1 MRILLVD
8 DKIHLA
14 EALEYTL
21 KKNNYI
27 EDVAFDGLVGQ
38 EMAETGMYN
47 VIILDRM
54 LPGKEGLEV
63 LRDIRKQGITTP
75 VLVLTAKDTI
85 KDRIEGLDSGAD
97 DYLIKPF
104 SKDELLARIRAL
116 GRRQTDA
123 IQNEEINIG
132 NMIFDPL
139 KGEVNVNDKVTK
151 LSSKESQIFEILLKN
166 KNIVVT
172 KELLLEKIWGFQ
184 SDVELNNIEV
194 YLSYL
199 RKKLTSSKCGVII
212 QTIRGSGYCLK
223 EV

>member
-27 EDVAFDGLVGQ
+27 VDVAFDGLVGQ